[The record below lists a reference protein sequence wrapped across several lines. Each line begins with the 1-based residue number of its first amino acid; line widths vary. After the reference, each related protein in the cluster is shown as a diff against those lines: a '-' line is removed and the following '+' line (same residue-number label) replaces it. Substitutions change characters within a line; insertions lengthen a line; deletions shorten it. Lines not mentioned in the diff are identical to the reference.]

1 MKLQL
6 LFLRLF
12 CLSLS
17 LLILNNYMPICI
29 NVLHTKKLHNRLGNR
44 YDERMNTEVF
54 KRLNK
59 GSFSPIMVI
68 KDLMSETLKDN
79 K

>member
-1 MKLQL
+1 
-6 LFLRLF
+6 
-12 CLSLS
+12 
-17 LLILNNYMPICI
+17 MPICI

-59 GSFSPIMVI
+59 GSFSPVMVI
-68 KDLMSETLKDN
+68 KDLMSETLKAN